1 MSCNISST
9 PDLVDI
15 REVTVDKSMPRDER
29 VAEFVRQIRNP
40 YHFRCG
46 KFVVTARFAEDCPTL
61 EECLQRIIA

>member
-1 MSCNISST
+1 MNHVILSA

-15 REVTVDKSMPRDER
+15 REVQVDKSMPRDER

-46 KFVVTARFAEDCPTL
+46 KFEVTARFAEDGPTL

>member
-1 MSCNISST
+1 MNCTISGTS
-9 PDLVDI
+9 DLVDI
-15 REVTVDKSMPRDER
+15 REVTVDKSLPRDER

-46 KFVVTARFAEDCPTL
+46 KFVVTARFAEDGPTL

>member
-1 MSCNISST
+1 MNHIISGTS
-9 PDLVDI
+9 DLVDI

-46 KFVVTARFAEDCPTL
+46 KFEVTARFAEDGPTL

>member
-1 MSCNISST
+1 MSCTLSSA

-46 KFVVTARFAEDCPTL
+46 KFEVTARFAEDGPTL

>member
-1 MSCNISST
+1 MSCTISST

-46 KFVVTARFAEDCPTL
+46 KFEVTARFAEDGPTL

>member
-1 MSCNISST
+1 MSCTISST

-15 REVTVDKSMPRDER
+15 REVTVDKSIPRDER

-46 KFVVTARFAEDCPTL
+46 KFEVTARFAEDGPTL